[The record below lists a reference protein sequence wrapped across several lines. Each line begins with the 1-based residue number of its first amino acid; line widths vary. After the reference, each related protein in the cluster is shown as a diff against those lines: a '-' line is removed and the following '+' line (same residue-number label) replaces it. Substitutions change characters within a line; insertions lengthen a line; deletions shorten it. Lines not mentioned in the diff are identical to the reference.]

1 MMGLVSHHI
10 TGIRIR
16 RLDGIINSMDMSLS
30 KLSELVMDKE
40 AWHAAAHGVAN
51 SRTGLSDWTEL
62 NWTETRLNIK
72 SHLAWEF
79 CVFITAAT
87 VFFSS
92 VLWWAE
98 RSWGRTLIECPL
110 KNASHSLCI
119 WWYVYD
125 TYFSNFHDGM
135 KFYGAKS
142 LILKNFCLFLP
153 VLSDPV
159 IAADC
164 ISDSLNHSIN
174 SQNKWMKLGG
184 SFYSDF
190 SFKLS

>member
-1 MMGLVSHHI
+1 MASSTQWTWVWASSQSWWWTRKPGMLQPMGLQTV
-10 TGIRIR
+10 GQ
-16 RLDGIINSMDMSLS
+16 D
-30 KLSELVMDKE
+30 LV
-40 AWHAAAHGVAN
+40 
-51 SRTGLSDWTEL
+51 TEL

-174 SQNKWMKLGG
+174 SQNKWLKLGG